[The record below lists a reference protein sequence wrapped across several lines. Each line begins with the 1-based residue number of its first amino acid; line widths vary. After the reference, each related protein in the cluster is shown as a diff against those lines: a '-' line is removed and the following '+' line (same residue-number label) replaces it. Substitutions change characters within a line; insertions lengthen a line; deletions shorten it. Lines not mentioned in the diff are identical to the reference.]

1 MALQFTGQS
10 VFVAL
15 ERQKG
20 YLFLCSKGSDRGTAD
35 APAASHVNGT
45 GNRRRVLGGT
55 SFQPC
60 RRLCMLFTMLATVLP
75 ELNKRKA

>member
-15 ERQKG
+15 GKAKRPP
-20 YLFLCSKGSDRGTAD
+20 FFPVSKGSDRGAAD
-35 APAASHVNGT
+35 DPAASCEWP

-55 SFQPC
+55 GFQPC

-75 ELNKRKA
+75 ELKRKV